1 MKDHMNIL
9 VPVDGST
16 TAHRAAAFAGEF
28 AAATQSAVHL
38 LFVTALQDGK
48 TTGKERFIPVEA
60 LVAGMQSP
68 DTVFDEARKDFP
80 KDVAVST
87 HTRTGLPAPHILEFA
102 KENDIDLIVVGSK
115 GLSAVEGFLI
125 GSVSQK
131 VLEDAA
137 CSVLIVK

>member
-16 TAHRAAAFAGEF
+16 TAHRAAAFAGDF
-28 AAATQSAVHL
+28 AAATKSSVHL

-48 TTGKERFIPVEA
+48 PTGQERFIPVER
-60 LVAGMQSP
+60 LVSGMQSP
-68 DTVFDEARKDFP
+68 DVVFDEAKKDFP
-80 KDVAVST
+80 KGIPVTT
-87 HTRTGLPAPHILEFA
+87 HTRSGLPAPNILDFS
-102 KENDIDLIVVGSK
+102 KENEIDLIIIGSK
-115 GLSAVEGFLI
+115 GVSAVEGFLI

-137 CSVLIVK
+137 CSVIIVK